1 MKTNKFHARQGFTL
15 IEMIGVLA
23 VIAILAAILA
33 PKVFEAIQTSKI
45 NNASQTISTLSQALN
60 DHFALKGK
68 FTNATGDG
76 EPSDTEKAN
85 FVTVLQSQGFL
96 DKAPFLKIGSLTTSP
111 VIIVE
116 PSLSSTTAV
125 TAITAIDAAYDL
137 DNNTSKPNDAGGAQY
152 VLSFVITGVAAA
164 DAKALNDKI
173 DGVGQPFAAGELEAE
188 DKKGRVKYGSPGTT
202 GITTVRVY
210 LAHR

>member
-1 MKTNKFHARQGFTL
+1 MKTNKVHARHGFTL

-33 PKVFEAIQTSKI
+33 PKVFEAIQTSKV
-45 NNASQTISTLSQALN
+45 NNASSTITTLSQALN

-68 FTNATGDG
+68 FTNAAGTD
-76 EPSDTEKAN
+76 EPSTTEKTN
-85 FVTVLQSQGFL
+85 FVSVLQAQGL
-96 DKAPFLKIGSLTTSP
+96 VDKAPFLKIGSLTTSP

-116 PSLSSTTAV
+116 AGLATT
-125 TAITAIDAAYDL
+125 IDAAADNAAYDL
-137 DNNTSKPNDAGGAQY
+137 DNDVTVKKNDAGGSQY
-152 VLSFVITGVAAA
+152 TLSFVITGVAAA

-173 DGVGQPFAAGELEAE
+173 DGVGQPFAAGALEAVE
-188 DKKGRVKYGSPGTT
+188 TKGKVKYTAPSGGL
-202 GITTVRVY
+202 TTVRVY